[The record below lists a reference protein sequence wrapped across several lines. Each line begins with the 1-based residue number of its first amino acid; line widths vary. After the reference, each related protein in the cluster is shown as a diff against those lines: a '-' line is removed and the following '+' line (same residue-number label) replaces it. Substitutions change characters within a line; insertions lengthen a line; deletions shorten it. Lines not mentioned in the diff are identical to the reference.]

1 MPTIIAFDLD
11 YTLIWYGVMRIQHP
25 SHKPDPNNPH
35 EELILHLMPG
45 TIEALKQIYSKNHKF
60 ILITARDPD
69 EFFIV
74 RRIIWEIERLSGV
87 HFESLHFTSGTPKG
101 AWAKQNGATILID
114 DCRLYLSDCQVHGVI
129 PVLFTGWPETLKKLQ
144 EHLKDT

>member
-1 MPTIIAFDLD
+1 MPTTIAFDLD
-11 YTLIWYGVMRIQHP
+11 YTLIRYGVMRIQHP

-60 ILITARDPD
+60 ILTTARDPD

-87 HFESLHFTSGTPKG
+87 HFDKVNKAAKKIKKNMWKSPVNDRNVNAKICES
-101 AWAKQNGATILID
+101 TIDKTIINLIFQ
-114 DCRLYLSDCQVHGVI
+114 YISDY
-129 PVLFTGWPETLKKLQ
+129 F
-144 EHLKDT
+144 